1 MRILVGNHHLQKTGG
16 TENYTYT
23 LAVELKRL
31 GHDVEYFT
39 FYKGEISN
47 KLEQKGIPY
56 MSWQYY
62 DLILANHTTVI
73 EYLCRFGYIVQTCH
87 GVLTELEQP
96 SPFADRH
103 VGISEEIK
111 EYIKTKG
118 YDAEIVLNGIDCER
132 FAPKRQ
138 LSPNLKCVLS
148 LSQSSELN
156 EFIKDCCD
164 ELGIEFKSC
173 NKFTDNVWEIEDKI
187 NEADLVVGIGR
198 SLYDA
203 MACGRCVLSYDNRG
217 LIGKAIGDGY
227 ITKDNIEKSIYHNFI
242 GRGTNKTFNREEF
255 IYELKKYN
263 PADGNWAREY
273 ALSYLNI
280 QNAVKKY
287 LSLYE
292 DYPNDVANFW
302 YHKMQKFYDMRCGK
316 IETERIIEEKDRI
329 IEEKGKIINDI
340 QNSVEKYKQNLQRV
354 SLKKKKYLKI
364 IRMMGYSIILFVL
377 MAVFM
382 SVL

>member
-23 LAVELKRL
+23 LAIELKSL

-39 FYKGEISN
+39 FYKGDISN

-62 DLILANHTTVI
+62 DLILANHTTVV
-73 EYLCRFGYIVQTCH
+73 EHLSRFGYIVQTCH

-96 SPFADRH
+96 SPFADKH

-111 EYIKTKG
+111 DYIKTKG
-118 YDAEIVLNGIDCER
+118 YSAEFVLNGIDCER

-138 LSPNLKCVLS
+138 LSPKLKCVLS

-156 EFIKDCCD
+156 EFIKDCCN

-173 NKFTDNVWEIEDKI
+173 NKFTDNVWAIEDRI
-187 NEADLVVGIGR
+187 NEADLVIGIGR

-227 ITKDNIEKSIYHNFI
+227 ITNDNIEKSIYHNFI
-242 GRGTNKTFNREEF
+242 GRGSNKTFNKEEF
-255 IYELKKYN
+255 IAELKKYN
-263 PADGNWAREY
+263 PADGTWAREY
-273 ALSYLNI
+273 ALNYLNI
-280 QNAVKKY
+280 RKVAKKY
-287 LSLYE
+287 LSFYE
-292 DYPNDVANFW
+292 DCPKDVAKFLH
-302 YHKMQKFYDMRCGK
+302 HKMQKFYNMK
-316 IETERIIEEKDRI
+316 YSKTHLEWKLNNMQSSIEE
-329 IEEKGKIINDI
+329 
-340 QNSVEKYKQNLQRV
+340 YKQNLQRV
-354 SLKKKKYLKI
+354 NLKKKKYLKI
-364 IRMMGYSIILFVL
+364 IRMMGYSIILLFVVVVIMNML
-377 MAVFM
+377 
-382 SVL
+382 

>member
-23 LAVELKRL
+23 LATELKRL

-39 FYKGEISN
+39 FYKGEISDR
-47 KLEQKGIPY
+47 LEQQGVPF

-96 SPFADRH
+96 SPFADMH

-111 EYIKTKG
+111 EHIKSKG
-118 YDAEIVLNGIDCER
+118 FNAEIVLNGIDCER
-132 FAPKRQ
+132 FAPKRP
-138 LSPNLKCVLS
+138 LSPNLTCVLS

-156 EFIKDCCD
+156 EFIRDCCN
-164 ELGIEFKSC
+164 EIGVKYISC

-217 LIGKAIGDGY
+217 LIGRAIGDGY
-227 ITKDNIEKSIYHNFI
+227 ITSENIEKSIYHNFI
-242 GRGTNKTFNREEF
+242 GRGSNRTFNKEEF
-255 IYELKKYN
+255 INELRKYN
-263 PADGNWAREY
+263 PEDGNWAREY
-273 ALSYLNI
+273 ALNYLNI
-280 QNAVKKY
+280 RNAAKKY
-287 LSLYE
+287 LSFHE
-292 DYPNDVANFW
+292 DSSNDVANLL
-302 YHKMQKFYDMRCGK
+302 HRKMQKFYNLRYGK
-316 IETERIIEEKDRI
+316 IETERILEEKERI
-329 IEEKGKIINDI
+329 LNDTQNIIGELN
-340 QNSVEKYKQNLQRV
+340 KNLQRANY
-354 SLKKKKYLKI
+354 KRKKYLKT
-364 IRMMGYSIILFVL
+364 IRVMGYSIISLFVV
-377 MAVFM
+377 AVIM
-382 SVL
+382 TVL